1 MKASVLQETFS
12 SAVATVARIAS
23 TRSPLPVLTHI
34 LITADNDRLRLSA
47 TNLEMAIT
55 CWIGAKV
62 EEPGATTVPASTL
75 SDLVKTLPYDRID
88 LGLIPETKT
97 LKLRCGTSKAELKGM
112 DAEEFPP
119 QPHIE
124 GEYHINL
131 PIAHLRVAISQVAV
145 AASSDE
151 ARPVLTG
158 VQLSAKGQEITLA
171 AADGFRLAVRK
182 MELAAPVEQPFT
194 VVVPAAALREVERL
208 FGKGDETI
216 SISATRSL
224 IIFQARDIELAAQL
238 LDMPFP
244 DFNAILPKGHTT
256 RTVLATGALLKACR
270 QVEIFARSGNH
281 SARLDIH
288 PANGVPAAVE
298 LYGQSDET
306 GFHQAVVDAASV
318 EGEAI
323 TIAFNVRFL
332 KEALEAVQAPN
343 LALETQGSTAPGVIR
358 PVGDDSYL
366 HVIMP
371 MHMG

>member
-1 MKASVLQETFS
+1 MKASVLQETFG

-34 LITADNDRLRLSA
+34 LITAEDDRLRLSA

-62 EEPGATTVPASTL
+62 EEPGAMTVPASTL

-97 LKLRCGTSKAELKGM
+97 LKLRCGTSKAELKGL
-112 DAEEFPP
+112 DPEEFPP

-124 GEYHINL
+124 GEYHIKL
-131 PIAHLRVAISQVAV
+131 PIAHLKTAIAQVTV

-158 VQLSAKGQEITLA
+158 VQLSAKEHEITLA

-182 MELAAPVEQPFT
+182 LELAAPVEQPFT

-224 IIFQARDIELAAQL
+224 IIFQGRDIELAAQL
-238 LDMPFP
+238 LDMSFP
-244 DFNAILPKGHTT
+244 DFNAILPKSHTT

-281 SARLDIH
+281 SARLDIY
-288 PANGVPAAVE
+288 PANGAPATVE
-298 LYGQSDET
+298 LYG
-306 GFHQAVVDAASV
+306 
-318 EGEAI
+318 
-323 TIAFNVRFL
+323 
-332 KEALEAVQAPN
+332 
-343 LALETQGSTAPGVIR
+343 
-358 PVGDDSYL
+358 
-366 HVIMP
+366 
-371 MHMG
+371 